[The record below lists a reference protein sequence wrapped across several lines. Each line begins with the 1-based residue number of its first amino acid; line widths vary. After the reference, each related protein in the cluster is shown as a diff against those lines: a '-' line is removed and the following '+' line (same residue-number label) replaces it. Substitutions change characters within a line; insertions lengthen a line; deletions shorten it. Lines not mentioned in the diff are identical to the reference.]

1 MINNLNKTEFR
12 ILKKMS
18 KFKKPQQA
26 VIESFSTP
34 KDVKSKKVKN
44 QVLEIL
50 NNSKLKATKRL
61 ELITQKLYE
70 K

>member
-1 MINNLNKTEFR
+1 
-12 ILKKMS
+12 MS